1 MKKMSYKA
9 KIIMALL
16 LITGTVLTGSLT
28 FYFLKFKKVVFAD
41 ATKMVDAYVSENAN
55 KIGAEFST
63 DMGVCRAIAY
73 SISAS
78 QAFHNEDQW
87 DTYIAFL
94 KEADLRSE
102 GYLNVWAS
110 FELSSFRKGYTKPY
124 GRRVLNAYTMNG
136 EQLIN
141 DYFKNLEGDDPG
153 SSYLLMKTHKKEGVI
168 EPYLFS
174 LSGKKEDE
182 QLVTSICVPILK
194 GNQYIGLAGV
204 DIGLERYQQLT
215 DNVKPY
221 TDSYSF
227 LVAYDG
233 TIITHPDK
241 ALINQKIS
249 EVFNEEAYQID
260 LLSSIQKGDPFA
272 FTTQKGKKEYYAF
285 APINIGQS
293 ETPWALATVTPQK
306 TIFRKAQNILYQ
318 TMLVGILGFIVM
330 GFIVWLIVTR
340 LVNTFKQFTLFA
352 NKVNKGIL
360 TEKLDI
366 HRNDELGELAR
377 ALTNMGNSLRDI
389 VNQIKVSSLNIS
401 EASELLNRN
410 SQSISF
416 AASKQAAEVEEIS
429 SALEQM
435 VMLIDQNA
443 TNSKETEEIA
453 LSSKDGI
460 MEGSKASLKAT
471 QSIREITTKNH
482 LISDIAFQTNILAL
496 NAAVEAARA
505 GEHGRGFSVVA
516 AEVRKL
522 AERSKEAA
530 NEINQLSEII
540 LTDSTNAQNK
550 LLEVIPEIEKTTN
563 LVQEIA
569 TSSKEQ
575 SDGVNQINSS
585 IHQLNDIS
593 QDNASSAESLAA
605 SAEELSAQAYQLE
618 ELISKFKT

>member
-1 MKKMSYKA
+1 MKYMSYKA
-9 KIIMALL
+9 KILLSLL
-16 LITGTVLTGSLT
+16 LITGVVLTGSLS
-28 FYFLKFKKVVFAD
+28 FYYLKFKKVVFAD

-55 KIGAEFST
+55 KISAEFNT

-78 QAFHNEDQW
+78 QQFHNELSW
-87 DTYIAFL
+87 NYYIAYL
-94 KEADLRSE
+94 QEADLRSE

-110 FELSSFRKGYTKPY
+110 FELSSFQKGYTKPY

-136 EQLIN
+136 EPLIN

-153 SSYLLMKTHKKEGVI
+153 SSYLKIKTSKKEAVI

-174 LSGKKEDE
+174 LSGKTEDE

-194 GNQYIGLAGV
+194 DEQYIGLAGV

-215 DNVKPY
+215 NNVKPY
-221 TDSYSF
+221 SDSYSF

-241 ALINQKIS
+241 PLINKNIKEAFVEINQS
-249 EVFNEEAYQID
+249 NE
-260 LLSSIQKGDPFA
+260 LLSNIQKGNPFA
-272 FTTQKGKKEYYAF
+272 FTTQKGKKEYYSF
-285 APINIGQS
+285 APIIIGNTD
-293 ETPWALATVTPQK
+293 TPWVLATVTPQK
-306 TIFRKAQNILYQ
+306 TIFKKAQNILFQ
-318 TMLVGILGFIVM
+318 TMLVGILGFAALGLI
-330 GFIVWLIVTR
+330 IWLIVTR
-340 LVNTFKQFTLFA
+340 LVNTFKAFTNFA

-360 TEKLDI
+360 TEKLNVQ
-366 HRNDELGELAR
+366 RNDELGELAR
-377 ALTNMGNSLRDI
+377 SLSNMGNSLREI

-443 TNSKETEEIA
+443 MNSKETEQIA
-453 LSSKDGI
+453 FSSKDGI
-460 MEGSKASLKAT
+460 MEGSKASIKAS
-471 QSIREITTKNH
+471 QSIQEITTKNQ

-540 LTDSTNAQNK
+540 LHDSNNAQNK
-550 LLEVIPEIEKTTN
+550 LVEVIPEIEKTTS

-569 TSSKEQ
+569 SSSREQ

-593 QDNASSAESLAA
+593 QDNAASAESLAA
-605 SAEELSAQAYQLE
+605 SAEELSAQALQLE

>member
-1 MKKMSYKA
+1 MSISYKA
-9 KIIMALL
+9 KIILALL

-28 FYFLKFKKVVFAD
+28 FYFLKFKKVVFDD

-55 KIGAEFST
+55 KIGAEFNT

-73 SISAS
+73 SISSS
-78 QAFHNEDQW
+78 QAFHTEDRW
-87 DTYIAFL
+87 EAYIAFL
-94 KEADLRSE
+94 KEADLRSK

-110 FELSSFRKGYTKPY
+110 FELSSFREGYTKPY
-124 GRRVLNAYTMNG
+124 GRRVLNAYTLNG
-136 EQLIN
+136 QQLIN

-153 SSYLLMKTHKKEGVI
+153 SSYLLMKTNKKEGVI

-174 LSGKKEDE
+174 LSGKTEDE

-194 GNQYIGLAGV
+194 GNNYIGLAGV

-221 TDSYSF
+221 SDSYSF

-241 ALINQKIS
+241 ALINLKIND
-249 EVFNEEAYQID
+249 VFNAGTNNID
-260 LLSSIQKGDPFA
+260 LLSSIQKGKPFT
-272 FTTQKGKKEYYAF
+272 FTSEKGKKEYYTF
-285 APINIGQS
+285 APIIIGQS

-306 TIFRKAQNILYQ
+306 TIFKKTQSILYQ
-318 TMLVGILGFIVM
+318 TMLVGILGFIAM
-330 GFIVWLIVTR
+330 GIIIWLIVTR
-340 LVNTFKQFTLFA
+340 LVNTFKEYTSFA
-352 NKVNKGIL
+352 NKVHKGIL
-360 TEKLDI
+360 TEKLDV
-366 HRNDELGELAR
+366 HRNDELGDLAR
-377 ALTNMGNSLRDI
+377 ALTNMSNSLREI

-410 SQSISF
+410 SQSISY

-443 TNSKETEEIA
+443 MNSKETEKIA

-460 MEGSKASLKAT
+460 IEGSKASLKAT
-471 QSIREITTKNH
+471 ESIREITNKNH

-530 NEINQLSEII
+530 NEINLLSEII
-540 LTDSTNAQNK
+540 LNDSTNAQNK
-550 LLEVIPEIEKTTN
+550 LIEVIPEIEKTTT

-569 TSSKEQ
+569 SSSKDQ
-575 SDGVNQINSS
+575 SEGVNQINSS

-605 SAEELSAQAYQLE
+605 SAEELSAQANQLE

>member
-1 MKKMSYKA
+1 MKLSYKA
-9 KIIMALL
+9 KILLALL
-16 LITGTVLTGSLT
+16 FITGTVLSGSLT

-41 ATKMVDAYVSENAN
+41 ASKMVDAYVSENAN
-55 KIGAEFST
+55 KIAAEFNT

-78 QAFHNEDQW
+78 QVFHNEERW
-87 DTYIAFL
+87 DNYIAFL
-94 KEADLRSE
+94 KETDHRSE

-110 FELSSFRKGYTKPY
+110 FELSSFRKGYTKPH

-153 SSYLLMKTHKKEGVI
+153 SSYLMMKTNKKEAVI

-174 LSGKKEDE
+174 LSGKTEDE

-194 GNQYIGLAGV
+194 DDRYIGLAGV

-221 TDSYSF
+221 PDSYSF
-227 LVAYDG
+227 LIAYDG
-233 TIITHPDK
+233 TIITHPNK
-241 ALINQKIS
+241 SLINQKFS
-249 EVFNEEAYQID
+249 EIFVKHTNQAE
-260 LLSSIQKGDPFA
+260 LLQRIQKGNPFA
-272 FTTQKGKKEYYAF
+272 FATTKGEKEYFSF
-285 APINIGQS
+285 APIIIGDT
-293 ETPWALATVTPQK
+293 ETPWALATVTPQNI
-306 TIFRKAQNILYQ
+306 IFKKAQNILYQ
-318 TMLVGILGFIVM
+318 TMLVGLLGFIAM
-330 GFIVWLIVTR
+330 GFIIWLIVNR
-340 LVNTFKQFTLFA
+340 LVNTFKVFIGFA

-360 TEKLDI
+360 TEKLAI
-366 HRNDELGELAR
+366 QRTDELGELAN
-377 ALTNMGNSLRDI
+377 ALSNMGNSLRDI

-443 TNSKETEEIA
+443 MNSKATENIA
-453 LSSKDGI
+453 LSSREGI
-460 MEGSKASLKAT
+460 IEGSKASLKAT
-471 QSIREITTKNH
+471 QSIQEITTKNH

-530 NEINQLSEII
+530 NEINQLSQVI
-540 LTDSTNAQNK
+540 LSDSTNAQNK
-550 LLEVIPEIEKTTN
+550 LLEIVPEIEKTSG

-569 TSSKEQ
+569 TSSREQ
-575 SDGVNQINSS
+575 ADGVSQINNS
-585 IHQLNDIS
+585 IHQLNNIS
-593 QDNASSAESLAA
+593 QDNAASAESLAA
-605 SAEELSAQAYQLE
+605 SAEELSAQALQLE